1 MVPGVPGDAGD
12 ADVPG
17 VLSAC
22 SIRVKSP
29 GGLAG
34 GGIVAPGGGVG
45 GLGFENTGADG
56 GGVGVEKTGA
66 GVGAGGAGATGAG
79 AGLENAAGTGAA
91 GAEDGF
97 SPSALNICVKLPG
110 EDEPGEDEPGDDA
123 AGGATAGAGANAG
136 GAGADGA
143 GADDGF
149 SLRVPN
155 ICVKLP
161 GADEPEEDEPA
172 EDEPGDNESAES
184 GALDAAG
191 AGAIG
196 GAGADAG
203 GSGLASGAPC
213 LNSDASRSSSA
224 RGGVGET
231 VPNMPVALDELPP
244 PEPLDPG
251 ASGLSKGARGASIL
265 RSTLLENNCIVPDS
279 KTTSAWL
286 DSKGQAA

>member
-45 GLGFENTGADG
+45 GFGFENTGADG
-56 GGVGVEKTGA
+56 GGVGVENTGA
-66 GVGAGGAGATGAG
+66 DVGAGGEGAYGAG
-79 AGLENAAGTGAA
+79 AGLENAADEGVEGV
-91 GAEDGF
+91 GDGL

-110 EDEPGEDEPGDDA
+110 EDEPGEDEPGDVGAEGADGEGV
-123 AGGATAGAGANAG
+123 AGAEAKVGGTDEAGTGAGAG
-136 GAGADGA
+136 DGL
-143 GADDGF
+143 

-161 GADEPEEDEPA
+161 GEDE
-172 EDEPGDNESAES
+172 GGVS

-191 AGAIG
+191 GGMG
-196 GAGADAG
+196 GAGAGAG
-203 GSGLASGAPC
+203 GAGFASGAPC
-213 LNSDASRSSSA
+213 FNSDASRSSSA